1 MASLC
6 TKSVLVTG
14 CSRGIGLELIKQF
27 VKLPNPPQHVF
38 ATCRAPENA
47 HELKSIAEANP
58 SVQVLRLDVDDRDSI
73 NDAASKVEQV
83 LGENGL
89 TLLINNAGI
98 LLNKDQTIEEVDP
111 DNMIKVYRVN
121 TVGSLLV
128 IKRFLPLL
136 RSASSLVHSDEMSV
150 SRAAI
155 MNMSSIM
162 SSLGETRSSR
172 GYSYRCSKVALNMMT
187 LNLSMELAA
196 DKILAISLHPGYV
209 RTDMTGP
216 DAWIDTKECVEGLMT
231 VMATR
236 TKEHNGYHY
245 DYKGKLIP
253 W

>member
-38 ATCRAPENA
+38 ATCRSPENA

-89 TLLINNAGI
+89 SLLINNAAI
-98 LLNKDQTIEEVDP
+98 SVNREQTIEEVDP
-111 DNMIKVYRVN
+111 DYMIKLYRVN
-121 TVGSLLV
+121 TVGPLLV
-128 IKRFLPLL
+128 I
-136 RSASSLVHSDEMSV
+136 
-150 SRAAI
+150 
-155 MNMSSIM
+155 
-162 SSLGETRSSR
+162 
-172 GYSYRCSKVALNMMT
+172 KVALNMVT
-187 LNLSMELAA
+187 FNLSLELAA

-216 DAWIDTKECVEGLMT
+216 QALIDTKECVEGLMT